1 MTAPT
6 VPSRGGRSGA
16 VALPAALPPA
26 PAPAGAVPRADLAE
40 FLPDILA
47 VTERRHSPLASLL
60 VVLVAAFFGLALL
73 WAYFAEVDQVASA
86 LGVVRPTGRTKT
98 INHPEGG
105 RVVELLVAE
114 GSVVA
119 AGQPLI
125 RLDPELESENARRQ
139 VMEWQSLAAEVARLE
154 AEASGGDIV
163 FPDDLAADR
172 PDLVATQRRL
182 FAAHR
187 ESFDSRRASADK
199 VIEQRRNEAAAL
211 TQTMRRLEGSLAVLK
226 EKEQAVASLVEKG
239 FYPRLRHL
247 EIQGEIA
254 EHEGR
259 IAEIK
264 EQRFAA
270 RSALA
275 EAESQ
280 RLGLD
285 RTRRAEVLDQL
296 EARRRERDT
305 LASNLQQTRARRR
318 NLEIRAPVAGVVQ
331 NLVITSPG
339 QSIGANEALMN
350 LVPSGD
356 SLVVE
361 ARVSNDDIGYV
372 SVGQRATVKV
382 RTYDFLRY
390 GTLDGV
396 VEQVAADATKDPESG
411 EFSFNV
417 FVRTEHNRLGDGGA
431 GLAVQPGMLVDVD
444 LQIGKRSILSY
455 MTDRIL
461 RTTESAFRER

>member
-1 MTAPT
+1 MTAP
-6 VPSRGGRSGA
+6 VPGPEPAPVPGPVPGA
-16 VALPAALPPA
+16 VPGA
-26 PAPAGAVPRADLAE
+26 APAGAIARADLAE

-73 WAYFAEVDQVASA
+73 WAYFSEVDQVASA
-86 LGVVRPTGRTKT
+86 LGVVRPTGRIKT

-154 AEASGGDIV
+154 AEAAGADDIG

-172 PDLVATQRRL
+172 PDLVATQQRL
-182 FAAHR
+182 FGARR
-187 ESFDSRRASADK
+187 ESLDARRAGADK

-247 EIQGEIA
+247 EILGEIA

-259 IAEIK
+259 IAEIT

-285 RTRRAEVLDQL
+285 RARHAEVLDQL
-296 EARRRERDT
+296 EAGRRERDR
-305 LASNLQQTRARRR
+305 LSSNLQQTRARRR

-331 NLVITSPG
+331 NLVVTSPG
-339 QSIGANEALMN
+339 QAVGPNEPIMN
-350 LVPSGD
+350 VVPTGD
-356 SLVVE
+356 NLVVE

-417 FVRTEHNRLGDGGA
+417 FVRTERTRLGDGAA
-431 GLAVQPGMLVDVD
+431 GLSVQPGMLVDVD
-444 LQIGKRSILSY
+444 LRIGKRSILSY
-455 MTDRIL
+455 LTDRIL
-461 RTTESAFRER
+461 RTTEGAFHER